1 MKGASPQG
9 SARISRRH
17 FRLVTARS
25 GNHDVTDIMRP
36 ARSGPVRCAGTA
48 ALTCNSA
55 WHKTSGDSPNCKL
68 ASMLW

>member
-1 MKGASPQG
+1 
-9 SARISRRH
+9 
-17 FRLVTARS
+17 
-25 GNHDVTDIMRP
+25 
-36 ARSGPVRCAGTA
+36 VRCAGTA